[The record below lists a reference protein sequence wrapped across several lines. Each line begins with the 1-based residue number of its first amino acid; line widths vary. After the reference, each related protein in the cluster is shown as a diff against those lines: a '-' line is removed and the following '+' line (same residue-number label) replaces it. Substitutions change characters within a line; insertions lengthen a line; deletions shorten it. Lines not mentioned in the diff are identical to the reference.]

1 MCCHATI
8 NYAQKHTHHSFLSTR
23 TSTLNMLN
31 SIYAQKHTQHSFL
44 LTDSLKY
51 SLYAKQHFLCSKAYS
66 SLFFTDSPKYSL
78 YAKQHFYAKQHNTHH
93 TFLFHS
99 PSTLMLNSIITIH
112 MLNSIITLHMLT
124 AFQHVYV
131 IKTRISLITSL

>member
-1 MCCHATI
+1 MLKSILITLFYLQTRSSTLYMLNSI
-8 NYAQKHTHHSFLSTR
+8 FYAQKHTHHSFLQTR
-23 TSTLNMLN
+23 PSTLYILNSIFMLN
-31 SIYAQKHTQHSFL
+31 SIILITLFYTLTQ
-44 LTDSLKY
+44 
-51 SLYAKQHFLCSKAYS
+51 
-66 SLFFTDSPKYSL
+66 YSL

-99 PSTLMLNSIITIH
+99 PSTLI
-112 MLNSIITLHMLT
+112 LNSIITLHMLT